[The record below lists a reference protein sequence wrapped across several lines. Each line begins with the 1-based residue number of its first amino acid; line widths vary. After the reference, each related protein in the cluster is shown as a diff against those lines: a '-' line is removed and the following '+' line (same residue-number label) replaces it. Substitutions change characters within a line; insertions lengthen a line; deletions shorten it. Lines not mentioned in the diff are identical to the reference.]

1 MLLANPIYDAVF
13 KYLLDDNEV
22 AKLIVSAIL
31 NLQIDE
37 LELQPQE
44 VPLTIF
50 PDVATN
56 VNSTIHVMRI
66 DFKAK
71 IQTSEGEQV
80 AVLIELQ
87 KAKAVSD
94 IGRFRRYLG
103 SQYLSESTLLKKDK
117 KTVGAMPI
125 ISIYLLGYKLESHS
139 DIPILNINR
148 KYIDNF
154 SKKTL
159 VGKDPFIECLTHDSV
174 VVQIPVIKQFR
185 RSKLEKL
192 LNIFSLADELQQ
204 DVNLEDFPEEY
215 TIITNRLLCAF
226 QNDIVKEAALS
237 EREQLDYARDNEVK
251 MTETLAQLKQEQ
263 LEKLQER
270 QEKESAL
277 AKLRSTATFMKKSGM
292 DSNEISSLTGFSI
305 AEIQNL

>member
-22 AKLIVSAIL
+22 AKLIISAIL

-44 VPLTIF
+44 VPLTVF
-50 PDVATN
+50 PDANTTGK
-56 VNSTIHVMRI
+56 SIIQVMRV

-71 IQTSEGEQV
+71 IRTSEGEQV

-87 KAKAVSD
+87 KAKAISD

-103 SQYLSESTLLKKDK
+103 SQYLSESTLIKEGP

-125 ISIYLLGYKLESHS
+125 ISIYLLGYKLDAHR

-154 SKKTL
+154 SQETL
-159 VGKDPFIECLTHDSV
+159 TGKDPFVECLTHDSV
-174 VVQIPVIKQFR
+174 VVQIPVVKQF
-185 RSKLEKL
+185 
-192 LNIFSLADELQQ
+192 
-204 DVNLEDFPEEY
+204 
-215 TIITNRLLCAF
+215 
-226 QNDIVKEAALS
+226 
-237 EREQLDYARDNEVK
+237 
-251 MTETLAQLKQEQ
+251 
-263 LEKLQER
+263 
-270 QEKESAL
+270 
-277 AKLRSTATFMKKSGM
+277 
-292 DSNEISSLTGFSI
+292 
-305 AEIQNL
+305 

>member
-1 MLLANPIYDAVF
+1 
-13 KYLLDDNEV
+13 
-22 AKLIVSAIL
+22 
-31 NLQIDE
+31 
-37 LELQPQE
+37 
-44 VPLTIF
+44 
-50 PDVATN
+50 
-56 VNSTIHVMRI
+56 
-66 DFKAK
+66 
-71 IQTSEGEQV
+71 
-80 AVLIELQ
+80 
-87 KAKAVSD
+87 
-94 IGRFRRYLG
+94 
-103 SQYLSESTLLKKDK
+103 
-117 KTVGAMPI
+117 
-125 ISIYLLGYKLESHS
+125 
-139 DIPILNINR
+139 
-148 KYIDNF
+148 
-154 SKKTL
+154 
-159 VGKDPFIECLTHDSV
+159 V

-277 AKLRSTATFMKKSGM
+277 AQKEQERQEKESALAEKEQERLEKESALAQKEQERLEKESALAKLRSTATFMKKSGM
-292 DSNEISSLTGFSI
+292 DSNEISSLTGLSI